1 MIEFRINLI
10 RDQVPGAD
18 QRRTRYKLMILYLA
32 LAGLALILA
41 VSMASSRL
49 VEAAGL
55 RGQSQHLEEVFN
67 RNYDGQGGL
76 AATANRLQER
86 MASHVAALQT
96 TDRLLASEA
105 RPARLIRA
113 LQFALPEGV
122 SLRSFSLSRED
133 KSVIIELRALGES
146 VSQGAQ
152 ADVLTRMQ
160 KDPVLMAGF
169 KELTLAGSQMEN
181 NAGRIDQIWH
191 FTGQLAGGGG

>member
-1 MIEFRINLI
+1 M
-10 RDQVPGAD
+10 A
-18 QRRTRYKLMILYLA
+18 MMAYLA
-32 LAGLALILA
+32 LTGLVLVGA
-41 VSMASSRL
+41 VSLASSRL

-113 LQFALPEGV
+113 LQVACPRGY
-122 SLRSFSLSRED
+122 RCATFSLFR
-133 KSVIIELRALGES
+133 
-146 VSQGAQ
+146 
-152 ADVLTRMQ
+152 
-160 KDPVLMAGF
+160 
-169 KELTLAGSQMEN
+169 
-181 NAGRIDQIWH
+181 
-191 FTGQLAGGGG
+191 GG